1 MVSEELP
8 YSIKAETVCKLD
20 ITVVRMQCHKCTVY
34 LLPRSHDDALSM
46 L

>member
-20 ITVVRMQCHKCTVY
+20 ITVVRMHCDECTVY
-34 LLPRSHDDALSM
+34 LLSFDDALSM

>member
-1 MVSEELP
+1 MVSEELS

-20 ITVVRMQCHKCTVY
+20 ITVVRMRCDECTAY
-34 LLPRSHDDALSM
+34 LLSFDDALSM